1 MKKSILAVLLVSSM
15 SLLHASSVDVNHDKN
30 ENFKDVKRH
39 HFLVDAQLISDKI
52 RPSSFAKSTDLQT
65 SDKIAFAIILE
76 EFIKSF
82 AHNRIT
88 RKELIDTKRAGKKLI
103 EKIDT
108 GGATRRMTD
117 ATYIYREVKENS
129 KNAKYVLAMEA
140 YHYGY
145 KMIFFRPDFSQS
157 EEYATD
163 IDKQRKVLRN
173 LEAYAKVL
181 QKLTISFIHNDIP
194 RETLKKA
201 LTACKNLMEDH
212 TYVPVQ
218 Y

>member
-1 MKKSILAVLLVSSM
+1 MKKSILALLLVSS
-15 SLLHASSVDVNHDKN
+15 LNLQAASVDVNHDTN
-30 ENFKDVKRH
+30 ENFKDIKRH
-39 HFLVDAQLISDKI
+39 HFLVDAQLISDDL

-88 RKELIDTKRAGKKLI
+88 RKELIDVKRAGKKLI

-117 ATYIYREVKENS
+117 ATYIYREVKEKS
-129 KNAKYVLAMEA
+129 KNAKYVLAMETF
-140 YHYGY
+140 HYGY
-145 KMIFFRPDFSQS
+145 KMLFFRPNFVQS

-163 IDKQRKVLRN
+163 MDKQREVLKN
-173 LEAYAKVL
+173 LAAHARVL

-194 RETLKKA
+194 KETLTKA
-201 LTACKNLMEDH
+201 FTACKELMEEH